1 MSKIKIK
8 ALIAA
13 FALWSFMVTVSAAG
27 AIVLGGNYA
36 SAFKV
41 DDTRLDKIFIPNSS
55 LENVINNIDFSKQ
68 NYNTYQNANIVKS
81 NVYVTKT
88 VLPTELYIPKLDRRL
103 NVQNPQ
109 TRNIDILNLK
119 LKEAVLRYD
128 GTGTL
133 AENSRNMLIF
143 GHSSYLPYVKN
154 KMYKAFNK
162 VETLLPGDLIIVTGN
177 DGKKY
182 TYSVKKV
189 RNVKAGNF
197 NVQINTA
204 RKTLTLVTCN
214 VLGAKE
220 DRWIIEAVA
229 N

>member
-1 MSKIKIK
+1 MSSMKIK
-8 ALIAA
+8 AVIAGL
-13 FALWSFMVTVSAAG
+13 ALWSFLVTVSSAG

-41 DDTRLDKIFIPNSS
+41 NVTMQEPFLQRNSLDD
-55 LENVINNIDFSKQ
+55 VINNIDFASE
-68 NYNTYQNANIVKS
+68 NYNTYRNARIKKS
-81 NVYVTKT
+81 RVYVAKT
-88 VLPTELYIPKLDRRL
+88 VLPTELYIPKLDRKL

-162 VETLLPGDLIIVTGN
+162 VETLLPGDLIVVTGD

-189 RNVKAGNF
+189 RSVKAGDF
-197 NVQINTA
+197 SIQIDTN

-220 DRWIIEAVA
+220 DRWIVEAVA